1 MKNKLRCL
9 FLFAL
14 MCNTILLRA
23 QNDTTAIE
31 YKQVAAD
38 CDKAIP
44 LRVYKRA
51 AYGPTLA
58 PQGPGALQ
66 EIVAQSKNSN
76 TAFEKEHHSA
86 WYLLTIMYNGEL
98 TFNITPQDTSNDYD
112 FILYAYT
119 GMDFCAQLQEG
130 KARVVRSN
138 IRRNEISKKGVTG
151 LVMNAKNELQ
161 GQGPGAQFSKSLP
174 VMEGERYMLVLDNV
188 YDGGKGHTL
197 SFHYMKE
204 ITVSGIVSDDR
215 GGKVK
220 ADITL
225 SDPKGKTV
233 ITVRSDDSGFY
244 RFTTPVAEHTDYL
257 LTFSEEN
264 SFFAMETINSVRD
277 SNAFLEINAVLTR
290 LVQGKKCVLDNIH
303 FPTNSPVMY
312 PSSYP
317 SVEALCVL
325 MKTHKEMVIRIE
337 GHVNLPPQYD
347 STDSFGQRLSDERAR
362 AVYDYLVAC
371 GIEKERM
378 STIGHSNRFLLYRHA
393 PNIEQQAKNRRVEI
407 NVISMGNSLDHTR

>member
-1 MKNKLRCL
+1 MKGIFFI
-9 FLFAL
+9 FLF
-14 MCNTILLRA
+14 TLLIRKMVAA
-23 QNDTTAIE
+23 QTDTTIIA
-31 YKQVAAD
+31 YKPVAAD

-44 LRVYKRA
+44 LRVYKKSV
-51 AYGPTLA
+51 YGPTLA
-58 PQGPGALQ
+58 PKGFGELQ

-112 FILYAYT
+112 FILYSYT
-119 GMDFCAQLQEG
+119 GTDFCAQLQQG

-174 VMEGERYMLVLDNV
+174 VQEGERYMLVLDNV

-204 ITVSGIVSDDR
+204 ITISGIVSDDR

-225 SDPKGKTV
+225 SDPKGKNV
-233 ITVRSDDSGFY
+233 ITVHSDDSGFY
-244 RFTTPVAEHTDYL
+244 QFTTPVAEHTDYL
-257 LTFSEEN
+257 ITFSEKN
-264 SFFAMETINSVRD
+264 SFF
-277 SNAFLEINAVLTR
+277 
-290 LVQGKKCVLDNIH
+290 
-303 FPTNSPVMY
+303 
-312 PSSYP
+312 
-317 SVEALCVL
+317 
-325 MKTHKEMVIRIE
+325 
-337 GHVNLPPQYD
+337 
-347 STDSFGQRLSDERAR
+347 
-362 AVYDYLVAC
+362 
-371 GIEKERM
+371 
-378 STIGHSNRFLLYRHA
+378 
-393 PNIEQQAKNRRVEI
+393 
-407 NVISMGNSLDHTR
+407 